1 MIKYSLPIIAVTLIW
16 VAIAAF
22 ANETTKNAD
31 SSSDS
36 SSKSDI
42 EKNAGQ
48 LAAVLAIEA
57 DKEYGA
63 YLGGECLTC
72 HIPDGGDG
80 SIPQIHA
87 KTKDYL
93 ASALLEYKNQQREN
107 EVMQGVT
114 AALGNE
120 EIAALATFFS
130 EQ

>member
-1 MIKYSLPIIAVTLIW
+1 M
-16 VAIAAF
+16 
-22 ANETTKNAD
+22 
-31 SSSDS
+31 
-36 SSKSDI
+36 
-42 EKNAGQ
+42 
-48 LAAVLAIEA
+48 AIEA